1 MSLSRRFSG
10 LLAAAWSSTLGAA
23 AANADQPVSWQM
35 NFQAAA
41 TPVMERVQDFNTLIS
56 IIIIAINWFVIGL
69 LIYVLWRFNAKRNP
83 VPSKTTHNTLV
94 EIVWTMVPI
103 MIVVLIVVRSFSL
116 LYYQDRAVNAEMTIK
131 AIGHQW
137 YWTYEYPDHGDLTFD
152 ALMIADEEI
161 KGDQVRLL
169 ETDNRIVVPVDTA
182 IRVLVTADDV
192 IHAWTVPAFGIKID
206 AVPGRLNET
215 WFQAVREGV
224 FYGQCSELCGVRHG
238 FMPITVEVV
247 SKAAFADWIVK
258 AKQEF
263 AYGGA
268 PAATTVAATLP
279 DGAQ

>member
-103 MIVVLIVVRSFSL
+103 IIVVLIVVRSFSL

-192 IHAWTVPAFGIKID
+192 IHAWTVPPFGIKID

-279 DGAQ
+279 YGAQ